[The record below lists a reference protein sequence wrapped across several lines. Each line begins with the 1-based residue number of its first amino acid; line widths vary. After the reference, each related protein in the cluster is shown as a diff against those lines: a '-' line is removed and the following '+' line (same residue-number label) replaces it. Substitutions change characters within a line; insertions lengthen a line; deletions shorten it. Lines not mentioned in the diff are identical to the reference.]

1 MLELGAKE
9 LIQSLDKLMY
19 DFDLEK
25 ISGFIDHNFAP
36 NAKIQLAHPFE
47 TLSNPQALAYE
58 VYQPLLEAVP
68 DLEKRTYISMAGE
81 ARGACWV
88 GVAGY
93 YTGSFLEPWLDI
105 PPTGHQMSMRF
116 HEFYRVEDN
125 KVVEVQA
132 LWDIPQL
139 MMQAGVWPMVP
150 SLGWE
155 WNPPAPA
162 SNDGLVAGTDI
173 AQAQAS
179 LNLVGDM
186 LTGLSKHA
194 TGGVEAMELEKYW
207 HEKCSWYGP
216 SGIGTARGIQGFRN
230 WHQIPFLNAL
240 PNRRTKEGVGYLF
253 ADKNYVGFTAWPGME
268 MTVSGSGW
276 LGIAPSNK
284 EITMRSLDFW
294 RCENGKIRE
303 NWVLV
308 DLLHVYD
315 QLGVDVLG
323 RMRELN
329 KARYRQF
336 DR

>member
-1 MLELGAKE
+1 
-9 LIQSLDKLMY
+9 
-19 DFDLEK
+19 
-25 ISGFIDHNFAP
+25 
-36 NAKIQLAHPFE
+36 
-47 TLSNPQALAYE
+47 
-58 VYQPLLEAVP
+58 
-68 DLEKRTYISMAGE
+68 
-81 ARGACWV
+81 
-88 GVAGY
+88 
-93 YTGSFLEPWLDI
+93 
-105 PPTGHQMSMRF
+105 
-116 HEFYRVEDN
+116 
-125 KVVEVQA
+125 
-132 LWDIPQL
+132 
-139 MMQAGVWPMVP
+139 
-150 SLGWE
+150 
-155 WNPPAPA
+155 
-162 SNDGLVAGTDI
+162 
-173 AQAQAS
+173 
-179 LNLVGDM
+179 M

-194 TGGVEAMELEKYW
+194 TGSVEAMELEKYW

-240 PNRRTKEGVGYLF
+240 PNRRTKEGMGYLF

-294 RCENGKIRE
+294 RCEDGKIRE

-323 RMRELN
+323 RMREMN

>member
-1 MLELGAKE
+1 
-9 LIQSLDKLMY
+9 
-19 DFDLEK
+19 
-25 ISGFIDHNFAP
+25 
-36 NAKIQLAHPFE
+36 
-47 TLSNPQALAYE
+47 
-58 VYQPLLEAVP
+58 
-68 DLEKRTYISMAGE
+68 
-81 ARGACWV
+81 
-88 GVAGY
+88 
-93 YTGSFLEPWLDI
+93 
-105 PPTGHQMSMRF
+105 MRF
-116 HEFYRVEDN
+116 HEFYRIEDN

-240 PNRRTKEGVGYLF
+240 PNRRTKEGMGYLF
-253 ADKNYVGFTAWPGME
+253 ADKTTSA
-268 MTVSGSGW
+268 
-276 LGIAPSNK
+276 
-284 EITMRSLDFW
+284 
-294 RCENGKIRE
+294 
-303 NWVLV
+303 
-308 DLLHVYD
+308 LL
-315 QLGVDVLG
+315 LG
-323 RMRELN
+323 REWR
-329 KARYRQF
+329 
-336 DR
+336 